1 MILDKETENIAG
13 QNDEAEPAAA
23 KSKSPFSRAFVV
35 LSLILTIAAGTVAVV
50 MSFYMPV
57 IWISGQSM
65 EPTYSDGD
73 VLVLFK
79 SADYESGELCCIKW
93 ENKLLLRRVIGVP
106 GDRINIDKDGNV
118 FVNEFLLDEPYATA
132 KCLGECDMT
141 FPYEVPEG
149 EFFVLGDNRET
160 AIDSR
165 SSAVGCVEEE
175 RLLGRVLFK
184 VWSLGE
190 S

>member
-1 MILDKETENIAG
+1 MILDKDTENITG
-13 QNDEAEPAAA
+13 QSDEAEPAAA
-23 KSKSPFSRAFVV
+23 KSRSPISRAMVI
-35 LSLILTIAAGTVAVV
+35 LGLILTIAAGTAAVV

-57 IWISGQSM
+57 IWISGQST
-65 EPTYSDGD
+65 EPAYSDGD

-79 SADYESGELCCIKW
+79 SGNYKSGELCCIKW

-106 GDRINIDKDGNV
+106 GDRISIDQDGNV
-118 FVNEFLLDEPYATA
+118 FVNELLLDEPYATA
-132 KCLGECDMT
+132 KCLGECDIT

-149 EFFVLGDNRET
+149 EFFVLGDNRDT

-165 SSAVGCVEEE
+165 SSAVGCIGKE
-175 RLLGRVLFK
+175 RLVGRVLFK
-184 VWSLGE
+184 VWPLGD